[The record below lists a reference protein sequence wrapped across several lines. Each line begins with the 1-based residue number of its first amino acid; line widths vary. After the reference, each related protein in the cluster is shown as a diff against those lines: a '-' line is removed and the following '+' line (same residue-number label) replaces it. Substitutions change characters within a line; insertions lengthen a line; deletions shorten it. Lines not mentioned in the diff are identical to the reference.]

1 MMKLKLVHNVTDY
14 TFYSADLVY
23 FVFELQYKN
32 LLAIVHSYL
41 TAMLVLG

>member
-1 MMKLKLVHNVTDY
+1 MLPNVTDY
-14 TFYSADLVY
+14 ILYSADLVY
-23 FVFELQYKN
+23 FVFELHYKN